1 MLVPQLYLNGKCQ
14 EAIETY
20 KKAFNSETNSI
31 MFDSEKEPVKFVIH
45 AEMHILGTRIMLSDF
60 GGTKELTADSTM
72 EIVAIF
78 ENEEILREAYQIMN
92 EDSKT
97 ITPIGPIF
105 FSSCL
110 VSFIDKFGVRWC
122 FMV

>member
-20 KKAFNSETNSI
+20 KKAFKSETISI
-31 MFDSEKEPVKFVIH
+31 MFDSEREPGKFVTH

-60 GGTKELTADSTM
+60 GGTNELTADSSM

-78 ENEEILREAYQIMN
+78 ENEEFLREAYQIMN
-92 EDSKT
+92 KESKT
-97 ITPIGPIF
+97 ITPIGSIF

-110 VSFIDKFGVRWC
+110 VSFIDEFGVRWC